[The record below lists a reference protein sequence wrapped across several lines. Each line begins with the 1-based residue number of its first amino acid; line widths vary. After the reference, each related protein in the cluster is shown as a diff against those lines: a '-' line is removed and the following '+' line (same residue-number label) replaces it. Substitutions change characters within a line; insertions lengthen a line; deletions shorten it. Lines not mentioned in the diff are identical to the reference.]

1 MIAAAGGSSCKRADT
16 WDRCQRW
23 SRQGWTL
30 KALPCP
36 RMSPVS
42 ISKHLSAEF
51 LDDPYPTYR
60 ALREFDPIHRMSDG
74 SYFLTRYDDC
84 LADYRLRLSS

>member
-1 MIAAAGGSSCKRADT
+1 MEHLWLDT
-16 WDRCQRW
+16 K
-23 SRQGWTL
+23 SP
-30 KALPCP
+30 ALPA
-36 RMSPVS
+36 RVASFDL
-42 ISKHLSAEF
+42 KHLPAEF
-51 LDDPYPTYR
+51 LDGPYPTYP